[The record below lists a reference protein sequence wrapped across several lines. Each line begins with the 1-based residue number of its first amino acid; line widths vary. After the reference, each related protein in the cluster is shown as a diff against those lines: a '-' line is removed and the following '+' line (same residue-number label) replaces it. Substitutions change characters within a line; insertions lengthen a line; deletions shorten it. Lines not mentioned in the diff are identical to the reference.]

1 MEYYLKK
8 KKEEYQTKKSKK
20 NLVNTLI
27 KEYCLKRGQFNPK
40 KPSPNLFC
48 NKLEFRMKSYYNTL
62 YTSIEPSFIRGC
74 ANNILRFIFN
84 SDGFS
89 EV

>member
-1 MEYYLKK
+1 MEYYLKE

-20 NLVNTLI
+20 KLVNTLI

-62 YTSIEPSFIRGC
+62 YTLSSSPPK
-74 ANNILRFIFN
+74 
-84 SDGFS
+84 
-89 EV
+89 